1 MNYLQFVLLA
11 VFLITLV
18 LVFLI
23 RVALQP
29 FEQRFSLNLRN
40 LVFFIS
46 LSLIFQALLVKIKS
60 H

>member
-1 MNYLQFVLLA
+1 MNYLQFVLLEF
-11 VFLITLV
+11 FLITLV

-40 LVFFIS
+40 LVF
-46 LSLIFQALLVKIKS
+46 LILNLADFSGITC
-60 H
+60 

>member
-40 LVFFIS
+40 LVFF
-46 LSLIFQALLVKIKS
+46 LLHIADFS
-60 H
+60 GITC

>member
-1 MNYLQFVLLA
+1 MNYLQFVLLEF
-11 VFLITLV
+11 FLITLV

-29 FEQRFSLNLRN
+29 YEQRFSLNLRN
-40 LVFFIS
+40 LIFCFSI
-46 LSLIFQALLVKIKS
+46 SLIFQALLVKIKS